1 MKRYIKVI
9 DGQTVIKTRKQIVIT
24 SEGLNTYYPT
34 EEMILADGWEEYIPP
49 VVEVKPQKS
58 ASQVMQEIVLEQYNA
73 RTDIEDAEALE
84 RAIVIRSW
92 DSYVGKPLKAGQCVV
107 RGDDVFRVRQ
117 DIAEVLEI
125 YPPDIDT
132 ASLYEVIVL
141 TASGEI
147 DDPIAY
153 TPPMEIFEG
162 KYYTQNGVTYRCT
175 RDSGTSLTHDLFDL
189 RGIYVE
195 LVER

>member
-1 MKRYIKVI
+1 MKRYIKII

-58 ASQVMQEIVLEQYNA
+58 ASQIMQEIVLEQYNA

-107 RGDDVFRVRQ
+107 YGDDVFRVRQ

-162 KYYTQNGVTYRCT
+162 KYYTQNEVKYRCT
-175 RDSGTSLTHDLFDL
+175 RDSGTALSHDLNTL
-189 RGIYVE
+189 INLYVE
-195 LVER
+195 IV

>member
-1 MKRYIKVI
+1 
-9 DGQTVIKTRKQIVIT
+9 
-24 SEGLNTYYPT
+24 
-34 EEMILADGWEEYIPP
+34 
-49 VVEVKPQKS
+49 
-58 ASQVMQEIVLEQYNA
+58 MQEIVLEQYNA
-73 RTDIEDAEALE
+73 KTDIEDAEALE

-107 RGDDVFRVRQ
+107 WGDNVFRVRQ

-147 DDPIAY
+147 NNPIAY

-162 KYYTQNGVTYRCT
+162 KYYIQNDVVYRCT
-175 RDSGTSLTHDLFDL
+175 RDSGTALSHDLESL
-189 RGIYVE
+189 VGLYVE
-195 LVER
+195 II

>member
-1 MKRYIKVI
+1 MKRYIKTI
-9 DGQTVIKTRKQIVIT
+9 DGETVIKTRRQIVIT

-49 VVEVKPQKS
+49 VIEVKPQKS

-107 RGDDVFRVRQ
+107 WGDNVFRVRQ

-175 RDSGTSLTHDLFDL
+175 RDSGTALSHDLSAL
-189 RGIYVE
+189 VGLYVE
-195 LVER
+195 II

>member
-1 MKRYIKVI
+1 MKQYIKTI
-9 DGQTVIKTRKQIVIT
+9 DGETVIKTRKQIVIT

-107 RGDDVFRVRQ
+107 YGDNVFRVRQ

-125 YPPDIDT
+125 YPPDVDT

-162 KYYTQNGVTYRCT
+162 KYYTQNGVKYRCT
-175 RDSGTSLTHDLFDL
+175 RDSGTALNPDLNTL
-189 RGIYVE
+189 INLYVE
-195 LVER
+195 IV

>member
-1 MKRYIKVI
+1 MKRYIKII
-9 DGQTVIKTRKQIVIT
+9 DGQTVIKTRRQIVIT

-92 DSYVGKPLKAGQCVV
+92 DSYVGKPLKAGQGVV
-107 RGDDVFRVRQ
+107 WGDDVFRVRQ
-117 DIAEVLEI
+117 DIAEVLEV

-162 KYYTQNGVTYRCT
+162 KYYTQNEVKYRCT
-175 RDSGTSLTHDLFDL
+175 RDSGTALSHDLSAL
-189 RGIYVE
+189 VGLYVE
-195 LVER
+195 II

>member
-1 MKRYIKVI
+1 MKRYIKII

-117 DIAEVLEI
+117 DIAEVLDI

-132 ASLYEVIVL
+132 ASLYEAIVL

-175 RDSGTSLTHDLFDL
+175 RDSGTALSHDLNTL
-189 RGIYVE
+189 INLYVE
-195 LVER
+195 IV

>member
-1 MKRYIKVI
+1 MKRYIKII
-9 DGQTVIKTRKQIVIT
+9 DGKTVIKTRKQIVIT
-24 SEGLNTYYPT
+24 SEGLSTYYPT

-49 VVEVKPQKS
+49 VVEAKPQKS

-132 ASLYEVIVL
+132 ASLYEAIVL

-162 KYYTQNGVTYRCT
+162 KYYTQNEVKYRCI
-175 RDSGTSLTHDLFDL
+175 RDSGTALSHDLSAL
-189 RGIYVE
+189 VGLYVE
-195 LVER
+195 II

>member
-73 RTDIEDAEALE
+73 RTDIDDAEALE

-107 RGDDVFRVRQ
+107 YGDNVFRVRQ

-162 KYYTQNGVTYRCT
+162 KYYTQNEVKYRCT
-175 RDSGTSLTHDLFDL
+175 RDSGTALSHDLFAL
-189 RGIYVE
+189 VGLYVE
-195 LVER
+195 II

>member
-1 MKRYIKVI
+1 MKRYIKTI
-9 DGQTVIKTRKQIVIT
+9 DGETVIKTRRQIVIT
-24 SEGLNTYYPT
+24 SEGLSTYFPS

-58 ASQVMQEIVLEQYNA
+58 ASQVMQEMVLEQYNA

-92 DSYVGKPLKAGQCVV
+92 DSYVGEPLKAGQCVV
-107 RGDDVFRVRQ
+107 WGDNVFRVRQ
-117 DIAEVLEI
+117 DIAEVLDI

-162 KYYTQNGVTYRCT
+162 KYYTQNEVKYRCT
-175 RDSGTSLTHDLFDL
+175 RDSGTALSHDLSAL
-189 RGIYVE
+189 VGLYVE
-195 LVER
+195 SI

>member
-1 MKRYIKVI
+1 MKRYIKII
-9 DGQTVIKTRKQIVIT
+9 DGQTVIKTRRQIVIT

-34 EEMILADGWEEYIPP
+34 EEMILADGWEEYIPL
-49 VVEVKPQKS
+49 VVEAKPQKS
-58 ASQVMQEIVLEQYNA
+58 ASQIMQEIVLEQYNA

-107 RGDDVFRVRQ
+107 YGDDVFRVRQ

-175 RDSGTSLTHDLFDL
+175 RDSGTALSHDLSAL
-189 RGIYVE
+189 VGLYVE
-195 LVER
+195 II

>member
-1 MKRYIKVI
+1 MKQYIKTI
-9 DGQTVIKTRKQIVIT
+9 DGETVIKTRRQIVIT

-107 RGDDVFRVRQ
+107 YGDDVFRVRQ

-175 RDSGTSLTHDLFDL
+175 RDSGTALSHDLSAL
-189 RGIYVE
+189 VGLYVE
-195 LVER
+195 II

>member
-1 MKRYIKVI
+1 MKRYIKII
-9 DGQTVIKTRKQIVIT
+9 DGETVIKTRKQIVIT

-58 ASQVMQEIVLEQYNA
+58 ASQIMQEIVLEQYNA

-92 DSYVGKPLKAGQCVV
+92 DSYVSKPLKAGQCVV
-107 RGDDVFRVRQ
+107 YGDNVFRVRQ

-141 TASGEI
+141 TASGDI

-162 KYYTQNGVTYRCT
+162 KYYTQNEVTYRCT
-175 RDSGTSLTHDLFDL
+175 RDSGTALSHDLSAL
-189 RGIYVE
+189 VGLYVE
-195 LVER
+195 II

>member
-1 MKRYIKVI
+1 MKRYIKII
-9 DGQTVIKTRKQIVIT
+9 DGKTVIKTRKQIVIT

-58 ASQVMQEIVLEQYNA
+58 ASQIMQEIVLEQYNA

-162 KYYTQNGVTYRCT
+162 KYYTQNGVKYKCT
-175 RDSGTSLTHDLFDL
+175 RDSGTALNHDLNTL
-189 RGIYVE
+189 INLYVE
-195 LVER
+195 IV

>member
-1 MKRYIKVI
+1 MKRYIKII
-9 DGQTVIKTRKQIVIT
+9 DGQTVIKTRRQIVIT

-73 RTDIEDAEALE
+73 RTDIKDAEALE

-92 DSYVGKPLKAGQCVV
+92 DSYVGKSLKAGQCVV
-107 RGDDVFRVRQ
+107 YGDNVFRVRQ

-162 KYYTQNGVTYRCT
+162 KYYTQNGVKYRCT
-175 RDSGTSLTHDLFDL
+175 RDSGTALNHDLNTL
-189 RGIYVE
+189 INLYVE
-195 LVER
+195 IV

>member
-1 MKRYIKVI
+1 MKRYIKTI
-9 DGQTVIKTRKQIVIT
+9 DGETVIKTRKQIVIT

-58 ASQVMQEIVLEQYNA
+58 ASQIMQEIVLEQYNA
-73 RTDIEDAEALE
+73 RTDIEDEEALE

-92 DSYVGKPLKAGQCVV
+92 DSYVGKPLKSGQCVV
-107 RGDDVFRVRQ
+107 FGDNVFRVRQ
-117 DIAEVLEI
+117 DIAEVLDI

-162 KYYTQNGVTYRCT
+162 KYYTQNEVKYRCT
-175 RDSGTSLTHDLFDL
+175 RDSGTALNHDLNTL
-189 RGIYVE
+189 INLYVE
-195 LVER
+195 IV

>member
-1 MKRYIKVI
+1 MKRYIREI
-9 DGQTVIKTRKQIVIT
+9 DGQTVIKTRRQIVIT

-107 RGDDVFRVRQ
+107 YGDDVFRVRQ

-141 TASGEI
+141 TASGDI

-162 KYYTQNGVTYRCT
+162 KYYTQNEVTYRCT
-175 RDSGTSLTHDLFDL
+175 RDSGTALSHDLSAL
-189 RGIYVE
+189 VGLYVE
-195 LVER
+195 II

>member
-1 MKRYIKVI
+1 MKRYIKII
-9 DGQTVIKTRKQIVIT
+9 DGETVIKTRRQIVIT

-58 ASQVMQEIVLEQYNA
+58 ASQIMQEIVLEQYNA

-132 ASLYEVIVL
+132 ASLYAVIVL

-162 KYYTQNGVTYRCT
+162 KYYTQNEVKYRCT
-175 RDSGTSLTHDLFDL
+175 RDSGTALSHDLSAL
-189 RGIYVE
+189 VGLYVE
-195 LVER
+195 SI